1 MSSPQKR
8 ILCVDDDP
16 DTCELL
22 QIVLTS
28 YEFKSVRTRCDGWK
42 SARTEPFDLYI
53 LDNWLP
59 DGSGVD
65 LCRQIRTI
73 DPNVP
78 ILFLSAAAYQS
89 DHREAISAGATI
101 YMDKPVDPFTFE
113 ARITLLIDQAEAAS
127 AQALLTEIDA
137 MRETIGHHLLEVA
150 RRSSEVRN
158 RLAIANDHLLR
169 VQAYRTFTAWGGTRS
184 YFDRFWPEVLREID

>member
-1 MSSPQKR
+1 MFSPQKR

-22 QIVLTS
+22 QIIFTS
-28 YEFKSVRTRCDGWK
+28 YQFKAVRTICDGWK

-73 DPNVP
+73 DPSVP
-78 ILFLSAAAYQS
+78 IVFLSAAAYES
-89 DHREAISAGATI
+89 DHREAIGVGATI
-101 YMDKPVDPFTFE
+101 YMDKPVDPFNLE
-113 ARITLLIDQAEAAS
+113 AKITQLVDQAEAYSLEAR
-127 AQALLTEIDA
+127 LTEIDA
-137 MRETIGHHLLEVA
+137 MREAIADHVQELA
-150 RRSSEVRN
+150 RKSSKARD

-169 VQAYRTFTAWGGTRS
+169 VQAYRTFTASGGTRS